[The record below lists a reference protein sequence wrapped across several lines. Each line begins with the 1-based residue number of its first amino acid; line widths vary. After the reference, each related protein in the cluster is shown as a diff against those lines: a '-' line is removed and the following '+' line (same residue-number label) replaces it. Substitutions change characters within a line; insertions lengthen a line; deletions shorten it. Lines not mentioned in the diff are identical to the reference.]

1 MFDEQR
7 YLRGYLLILNIRLT
21 KMLGF
26 SGLDVSP
33 APIFVDA
40 RNADPVTIAISSK
53 TRGGRLLCRINR
65 SIEIVSLE
73 IKAVPGFRRNARI
86 VLRRLEDCGVEFV

>member
-1 MFDEQR
+1 VFDEQR
-7 YLRGYLLILNIRLT
+7 YLRGFLLILNIRLT

-53 TRGGRLLCRINR
+53 TRGALSHSPRI
-65 SIEIVSLE
+65 
-73 IKAVPGFRRNARI
+73 GHFRWI
-86 VLRRLEDCGVEFV
+86 SRRRRGPQVIDFP